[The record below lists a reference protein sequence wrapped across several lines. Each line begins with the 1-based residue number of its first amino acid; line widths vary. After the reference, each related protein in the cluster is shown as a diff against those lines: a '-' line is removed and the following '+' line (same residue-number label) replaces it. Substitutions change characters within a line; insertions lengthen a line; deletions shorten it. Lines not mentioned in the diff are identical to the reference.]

1 MDAYDPGAG
10 TFRPMYGPG
19 PSAGY
24 GAEEPPS
31 PSPTASSFPDPN
43 PVPTSTAAPTAPGL
57 SPLPA
62 LAPPSNLAVA
72 KRRAG
77 AAVVLAGVGVGT
89 GALLGGLWG
98 AGSGLFFAG
107 AACNAFRAR
116 QLFASDF
123 ADDRKEAIKRTVMSL
138 AGVGLAGYLGYK
150 AHQQRED

>member
-1 MDAYDPGAG
+1 MPA
-10 TFRPMYGPG
+10 
-19 PSAGY
+19 PS
-24 GAEEPPS
+24 
-31 PSPTASSFPDPN
+31 SSA
-43 PVPTSTAAPTAPGL
+43 TSSAQV
-57 SPLPA
+57 
-62 LAPPSNLAVA
+62 AVA

-150 AHQQRED
+150 AHQKRDED